1 MSDIQ
6 HKCSLCEEMF
16 TGYGHNPQPLIDDIN
31 ARCCDDCNANL
42 VIVARL
48 GNYFMNRGESNER

>member
-1 MSDIQ
+1 MSDVQ

-31 ARCCDDCNANL
+31 ARCCDDCNTNL
-42 VIVARL
+42 VLVARI
-48 GNYFMNRGESNER
+48 GNYLRRRNLN